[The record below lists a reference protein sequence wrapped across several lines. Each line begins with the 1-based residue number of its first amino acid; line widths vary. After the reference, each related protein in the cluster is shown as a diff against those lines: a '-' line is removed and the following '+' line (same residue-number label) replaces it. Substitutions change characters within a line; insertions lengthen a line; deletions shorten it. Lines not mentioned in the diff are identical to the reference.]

1 MRPHLAGSLVRGRGQ
16 MWGDG
21 PGGVAGCG
29 VSGAG
34 CRLAGPCQSCDLVRL
49 RSLEPARGMEMFLS
63 DRKESL
69 QALEGVR
76 LVWAKQG
83 GGRRGV

>member
-1 MRPHLAGSLVRGRGQ
+1 MRSHLAGSLVRGRCQ

-34 CRLAGPCQSCDLVRL
+34 CQLAGPCQSCDLVRL
-49 RSLEPARGMEMFLS
+49 CSPEPARGVEVFLS
-63 DRKESL
+63 DRRESL
-69 QALEGVR
+69 
-76 LVWAKQG
+76 
-83 GGRRGV
+83 